1 MHTRGLQWELLQNGI
16 KREDLELDSEIDK
29 TAICFPTSYDADDL
43 KVIQGK
49 THAELLR
56 LFTVF
61 FFKTHAELH
70 RLFALS

>member
-29 TAICFPTSYDADDL
+29 TAICFPTSYDAEDL
-43 KVIQGK
+43 RKIQGK

-61 FFKTHAELH
+61 CF
-70 RLFALS
+70 